1 MEFIIDYYDA
11 MQKDDIGTMKSIELD
26 MVVDPLYLKST
37 LKSLIYYK
45 RFDILKWILGKK
57 QKIFSID
64 IEYDIDYWSLLNLI
78 SLQKEKDCF
87 NIFKSVFG
95 EDLSSK
101 EAKLPNIQFFKTS
114 NSLFIIINF
123 LIY

>member
-11 MQKDDIGTMKSIELD
+11 MQKDDIGSMKSIELD

-57 QKIFSID
+57 QKIFSIHQ
-64 IEYDIDYWSLLNLI
+64 II
-78 SLQKEKDCF
+78 S
-87 NIFKSVFG
+87 
-95 EDLSSK
+95 
-101 EAKLPNIQFFKTS
+101 
-114 NSLFIIINF
+114 
-123 LIY
+123 